1 MSRKNVRK
9 NRRMKAWNI
18 QQEKKAGKGT
28 REEMI
33 ALRDKCGIKDP
44 TPYEA
49 VKKMVRQQK
58 IAHAY
63 RSREIPG
70 IFLLVDRKAIGTD
83 YRKGG
88 EAMG

>member
-28 REEMI
+28 KEEMI
-33 ALRDKCGIKDP
+33 ELRDKCGIKDP

-49 VKKMVRQQK
+49 VKNMVHQQK
-58 IAHAY
+58 LAQ
-63 RSREIPG
+63 
-70 IFLLVDRKAIGTD
+70 VC
-83 YRKGG
+83 
-88 EAMG
+88 